1 MTSRIVRSVFATRQ
15 ASISDAPVIGDL
27 LVRSAQFAYAQIASP
42 EYLAALDPAE
52 KAAEYER
59 LLSLQN
65 DGHYAVIL
73 ALDDN
78 IPLGFA
84 EIEMTQDEVARRIG
98 VLQRMFFVP
107 ESLGRGLGPVLHHAV
122 IETLAQWGCSEAEL
136 TFVKGNERARSFYRK
151 QGWTE
156 TGQIR
161 PFDDHGGALYDIVM
175 RRTVPLTR
183 TQ

>member
-15 ASISDAPVIGDL
+15 ASISDAPVIGDV

-52 KAAEYER
+52 KADEYER
-59 LLSLQN
+59 LLPLQK

-78 IPLGFA
+78 MPLGFA
-84 EIEMTQDEVARRIG
+84 EIEMTHDGDGARIG

-107 ESLGRGLGPVLHHAV
+107 ESLGRGLAPVLHQAV
-122 IETLAQWGCSEAEL
+122 IETLARWGCSEAEL

-151 QGWTE
+151 QGWIE

-161 PFDDHGGALYDIVM
+161 PFDDHVRTLYDIVM
-175 RRTVPLTR
+175 RRLVP
-183 TQ
+183 